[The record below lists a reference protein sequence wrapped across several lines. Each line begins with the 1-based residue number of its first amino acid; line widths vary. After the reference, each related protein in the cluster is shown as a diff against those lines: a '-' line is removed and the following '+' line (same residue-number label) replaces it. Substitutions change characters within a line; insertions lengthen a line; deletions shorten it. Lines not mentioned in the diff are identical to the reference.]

1 MECIQKSITTI
12 SHQSKSFGQDL
23 SNSVA
28 SAESIEQFLKE
39 WEEGLKT
46 AVISFPRLGQSFVNG
61 CLPPGT
67 WPSKFGGLEPSPESR
82 RESKGGQQETTARRP
97 ILSRRAPAFWH
108 SALDDLGLSLAAI
121 GVYTFL
127 VRCSDKVAFPS
138 VRKIAKMRGISQS
151 TVMRATKELEAVRL
165 ITVNRTCGRV
175 NSYTIRPIEEFDRFS
190 PATTST
196 TEAPQTTSTTEADR
210 FSLATT
216 PLASQKRK
224 VLQVKRSIKEKR
236 DDDALLLLASDK
248 SKAQTKSDK
257 QPSESE
263 VIEYCV
269 SRDLPKSDGQW
280 LFAHWEGNGFTNK
293 GRLIKNWQATAR
305 AWQTQ
310 GDIFPSQ
317 KRTPKSKPPKDIKL

>member
-190 PATTST
+190 
-196 TEAPQTTSTTEADR
+196 
-210 FSLATT
+210 LATT